1 MLRIFSQSVG
11 EVGNRAKL
19 QCKKEMKNMIKKVHS
34 VFIAILINLLIV
46 GLLRVPMAAS
56 NSLQIWAPAVGL
68 LEGTWDCRKNRTTIF
83 HVNNPT
89 KNWLLVLF
97 SFYYD
102 DEKWAGSRL
111 AILSPDDVVEVD
123 ARFVWP
129 PNDPLCH
136 IGRWGKVKIASF
148 YPCYEDNCKCDGD
161 PTCSCTKTNLKNGI
175 TGFQKEVFSSVVS
188 ISKKS
193 AGTTYPDLPI
203 SSIYGLTEANLKVV
217 PVPMQCFQS
226 SEAEADGQ
234 DQDCDIFDL
243 AEELNKSMNYTI
255 LADGILYDVDD
266 HDKLALCGALLNCSS
281 DSSNSNLPTLAE
293 YLRSLGIT
301 SGSAHGVDREKP
313 VTFSLPKCSTF

>member
-1 MLRIFSQSVG
+1 
-11 EVGNRAKL
+11 
-19 QCKKEMKNMIKKVHS
+19 MIKKVHS

-56 NSLQIWAPAVGL
+56 NSLQTWAPAVGL

-148 YPCYEDNCKCDGD
+148 YPCYDEDDDNCECDGN

-217 PVPMQCFQS
+217 PVPTKNCVKA
-226 SEAEADGQ
+226 EAEDEEIAAADGQ
-234 DQDCDIFDL
+234 DQDSDIFDL
-243 AEELNKSMNYTI
+243 AEELNKSMNSTI

-266 HDKLALCGALLNCSS
+266 HDKAALCRNLRNCSS
-281 DSSNSNLPTLAE
+281 SSLFSPSPTLAE

-313 VTFSLPKCSTF
+313 VTFSLPKCSK